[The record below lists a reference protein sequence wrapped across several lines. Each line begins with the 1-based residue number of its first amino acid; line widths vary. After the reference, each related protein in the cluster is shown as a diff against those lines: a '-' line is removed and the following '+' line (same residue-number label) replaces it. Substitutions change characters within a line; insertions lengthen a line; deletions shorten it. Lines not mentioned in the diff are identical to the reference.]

1 MERQMDKKWTKGDQ
15 KDNLSFTALVRLKK
29 NLSLTI
35 MINKFNYHAVVH
47 LFSSRLLVNT
57 HKVRKS

>member
-29 NLSLTI
+29 
-35 MINKFNYHAVVH
+35 KPQPYHNDQQVQ
-47 LFSSRLLVNT
+47 LPCSSTFVFKQIT
-57 HKVRKS
+57 SKYT